1 MTRGSR
7 QLALVGAL
15 AVTQTVG
22 WGVLYYVFGVFL
34 EPMSQELGISRATSA
49 GAFAVA
55 VLVSGAL
62 SIPVGRWVDSH
73 GAHLL
78 MTGGS
83 LLGSVG
89 VLAWSQVDSVTELY
103 VAFVLIGAASSMVLY
118 GPAFAV
124 LVAVLEPG
132 RRANALLA
140 VTLVAGLASTIFIP
154 LAGQL
159 INAVGWRHALVILG
173 LGHNLITVPVH
184 ALVLRRHEVPR
195 VPAGLRPTGSD
206 ESVRRALRDP
216 GFWMI
221 TAAFVF
227 HSAALAVISVHL
239 VLFLVD
245 LGYRPTVAAGLT
257 GLLGICSISG
267 RLVISALGRW
277 MDESTITA
285 RLFFL
290 QGIAIAALPIIGD
303 HPLGAAV
310 CIDLFGLGF
319 GVAAI
324 TTPAILI
331 SRYGST
337 SYATVAGI
345 LSTPTMVA
353 RAVAPLGGAVLAAAV
368 GYRAMMIPV
377 AFVCLAASLCL
388 TLSRRLRS
396 PVLEAA

>member
-1 MTRGSR
+1 M
-7 QLALVGAL
+7 GAL

-34 EPMSQELGISRATSA
+34 EPMSQELGISRTTSA
-49 GAFAVA
+49 GAFTVA

-62 SIPVGRWVDSH
+62 SIPVGRWVDAH

-83 LLGSVG
+83 LLGSIG

-124 LVAVLEPG
+124 LIAVLEP
-132 RRANALLA
+132 RRRPKALLA
-140 VTLVAGLASTIFIP
+140 VTLAAGLASTIFIP

-184 ALVLRRHEVPR
+184 AFMLRRTDVPK
-195 VPAGLRPTGSD
+195 AGPRPDGRD
-206 ESVRRALRDP
+206 ESVRRAMRDP

-239 VLFLVD
+239 VLFLID

-277 MDESTITA
+277 MDESRITA

-290 QGIAIAALPIIGD
+290 QGFAIAALPIIGD
-303 HPLGAAV
+303 HPLGAAL

-331 SRYGST
+331 NRYGST

-345 LSTPTMVA
+345 LSTPTMIA

-377 AFVCLAASLCL
+377 AIVCLAASLCL